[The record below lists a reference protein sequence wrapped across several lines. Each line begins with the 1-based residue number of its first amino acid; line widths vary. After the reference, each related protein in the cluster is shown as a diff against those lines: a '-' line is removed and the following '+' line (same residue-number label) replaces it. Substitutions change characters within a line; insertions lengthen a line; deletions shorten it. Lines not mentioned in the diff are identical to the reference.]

1 MSLQSCPTLCNTLD
15 CSPPGSSV
23 HRIFQ
28 ARILKWVAIPSSR
41 RSSQP
46 RKSNPHLLHFLHW
59 QVGSLPWVPPGK
71 PVTMSSCPQFAFLIL
86 SYGARPVSI
95 TRAACLRQGLAF
107 YRRTLPPPLQVS
119 LEQTRW
125 QVQVNLESLQ
135 LTCTLWGVF
144 SQTSWCLR
152 FMILCLRHV
161 ITYYISQLNITYA
174 NIMSL
179 EGRVASLKAQL
190 NDLKRFNKGNNICF
204 KLGVGDSGGK

>member
-1 MSLQSCPTLCNTLD
+1 MGFSRQEYWSGLPFPSPGDPPNLGIEPMSPE
-15 CSPPGSSV
+15 SP
-23 HRIFQ
+23 
-28 ARILKWVAIPSSR
+28 
-41 RSSQP
+41 
-46 RKSNPHLLHFLHW
+46 
-59 QVGSLPWVPPGK
+59 SLAGGFSTTGPPGK
-71 PVTMSSCPQFAFLIL
+71 PFTTSSCPQFAFLIL